1 MVKVKVKVGSFEN
14 YYNVNMIGKEIHIS
28 FDVEDLSI
36 ELVNFEHYP
45 RMSEE
50 TNAFAADIMVNGK
63 VVGYCRNEGRGGCAS
78 YRGYESTQ
86 PLHLIDAQLRIY
98 DDYIFPK
105 LKLSLSDVLDN
116 LASHMIIYKENK
128 IKTYPEA
135 FKIVQDIIKYSNE
148 LREKYSSK

>member
-1 MVKVKVKVGSFEN
+1 MEKVKVKVGSFEN

-50 TNAFAADIMVNGK
+50 TNAFVADIMVNGK
-63 VVGYCRNEGRGGCAS
+63 VVGECKNEGRGGCAS
-78 YRGYESTQ
+78 YYGSDSTQ
-86 PLHLIDAQLRIY
+86 PLRQIDKRISAY
-98 DDYIFPK
+98 EDYIFPK

-135 FKIVQDIIKYSNE
+135 FQIVQDIIKYSNE
-148 LREKYSSK
+148 LREKYSNK